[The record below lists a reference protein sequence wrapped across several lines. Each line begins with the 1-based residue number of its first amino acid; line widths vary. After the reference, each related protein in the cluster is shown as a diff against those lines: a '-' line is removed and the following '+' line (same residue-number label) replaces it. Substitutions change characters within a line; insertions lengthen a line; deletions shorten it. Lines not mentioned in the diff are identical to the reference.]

1 MKEWP
6 VGNYRFR
13 VRESAALDIT
23 EQILGEDSLVGRRRR
38 RRKIIRKD
46 KQAKQKK
53 KRRI

>member
-1 MKEWP
+1 MIEWP

-23 EQILGEDSLVGRRRR
+23 QQILGEDSLVGGRRR
-38 RRKIIRKD
+38 RRKIRRD

-53 KRRI
+53 KRS